1 MWTGVA
7 ATTRTPEEAQ
17 HQQQRDGSPGLD
29 GGNDRARGQ
38 EADDAAGITHLEHS
52 VGRAGQAGGNMDKA
66 GRSERQR
73 CRADGDAVGRGLV
86 LRGAQQPDAEQQQGD
101 RDGIRD
107 PAEGPCGDGVD
118 DLSRHA
124 LESPPLAGGDHDRQ
138 PEQEQAHAVTA
149 VLRVELAGT
158 VPDPADG
165 SAGDMGHAHPGG
177 ADRPQRQRKGLHPWP
192 STWNL
197 GPLVCAGAQPGRCVR
212 WPDGM
217 GWRVQTSDARQGY
230 ESPQS
235 AEYGKD
241 TPVSRVTRVASTS
254 IVPAWPPEAAR
265 RALAPSHIPIRTGLG
280 SAPGP
285 DSRYSPS
292 QVMSTSVQ
300 PRLAGRQPSSA
311 VGCSG

>member
-1 MWTGVA
+1 MDRCGGNDQHA
-7 ATTRTPEEAQ
+7 EESQ
-17 HQQQRDGSPGLD
+17 HQQEDDSPPGLD
-29 GGNDRARGQ
+29 GGNDRARRQ
-38 EADDAAGITHLEHS
+38 EADDAAGVTHLEHS

-73 CRADGDAVGRGLV
+73 CRADGDAVGRGLI
-86 LRGAQQPDAEQQQGD
+86 LRGAQQSDAAQQQGD

-118 DLSRHA
+118 DLSRHT

-138 PEQEQAHAVTA
+138 PEQEQAHA
-149 VLRVELAGT
+149 R
-158 VPDPADG
+158 
-165 SAGDMGHAHPGG
+165 HGG
-177 ADRPQRQRKGLHPWP
+177 APGRARGHCARSCGRFRRRHGPRSSRWRGPPSAAGKSPHPWP
-192 STWNL
+192 STRNV
-197 GPLVCAGAQPGRCVR
+197 GPQVCAGAQPGRCVR

-254 IVPAWPPEAAR
+254 IVPVWPPEAAR
-265 RALAPSHIPIRTGLG
+265 RAPAPSHIPIRIGLG

-285 DSRYSPS
+285 DSRYSP
-292 QVMSTSVQ
+292 
-300 PRLAGRQPSSA
+300 
-311 VGCSG
+311 